1 MGKTT
6 VEQQANKYLVVNKLI
21 DPEAI
26 NERELKAIFA
36 GFVGCLLPVAA
47 EKTKK
52 GIVLRCHVDGMMTL
66 QSYFSGIVTKKM
78 FLGTMAKI
86 AEAVKGCE
94 KNLLNASNLMLNWET
109 IFLDPRTKE
118 VKCIYWPIVNN
129 QNSSAAPDFFHDLP
143 FRVVFNKHEDNSYV
157 SSYLSYLRSHSPF
170 SINGFEKLLFELLG
184 KTVDNKGYLPSGSTG
199 SVGEGTREAVRT
211 GDTAGK
217 TGGGAAGPKGRPASI
232 AYNPFGQPHDFS
244 KKLKACPRCGADSLA
259 DARFCSACGTALAG
273 VPGSAAA
280 AVVET
285 SEQVPSLPSGTEH
298 FSATTVLGVE
308 DVGGTT
314 VLGADVYEE
323 PRFPYLVREKTQEE
337 ISVDKPAFRIGKE
350 RSYCD
355 YFVSNNNAI
364 SRSHADIIT
373 RGGRYYIVD
382 NNSTNKTYVDG
393 RVIPVMKEIE
403 IFSGTKLRLAN
414 EDFTFYI

>member
-6 VEQQANKYLVVNKLI
+6 VEQQANKYMVVNKLM

-26 NERELKAIFA
+26 NERELKAIAA
-36 GFVGCLLPVAA
+36 GFVRCLLPVVT

-52 GIVLRCHVDGMMTL
+52 GLVLRCPVDGMMTL
-66 QSYFSGIVTKKM
+66 QSYFNGIVTKKM
-78 FLGTMAKI
+78 FLGTMARV
-86 AEAVKGCE
+86 AEAIKVCE
-94 KNLLNASNLMLNWET
+94 KNLLNVSNLMLNWET

-129 QNSSAAPDFFHDLP
+129 QNSSAAPDFFYDLP
-143 FRVVFNKHEDNSYV
+143 FRVIFNKHEDNSYM
-157 SSYLSYLRSHSPF
+157 SSYLSYFRSHSPF

-199 SVGEGTREAVRT
+199 SVGEGPRESGRIGYGT
-211 GDTAGK
+211 GAGK
-217 TGGGAAGPKGRPASI
+217 TGNAASEKARPSSI
-232 AYNPFGQPHDFS
+232 AYNPFGNQYDFS
-244 KKLKACPRCGADSLA
+244 KKLKACPQCGANSME
-259 DARFCSACGTALAG
+259 DAKFCSACGAPLEGLAG
-273 VPGSAAA
+273 RLKA
-280 AVVET
+280 AVET
-285 SEQVPSLPSGTEH
+285 KEPFAAVPSETEH
-298 FSATTVLGVE
+298 FSGTTVLGVE

-314 VLGADVYEE
+314 VLEADVYEE

-350 RSYCD
+350 RSFCD
-355 YFVSNNNAI
+355 YFVSSNNAI

-373 RGGRYYIVD
+373 KGGRYYIID

>member
-26 NERELKAIFA
+26 NERELKGVAA
-36 GFVGCLLPVAA
+36 GLFGSLLPVAA

-52 GIVLRCHVDGMMTL
+52 GLILRCHVEGMMTL
-66 QSYFSGIVTKKM
+66 QSYFSGIVSKKM
-78 FLGTMAKI
+78 FLGTMARI
-86 AEAVKGCE
+86 AAVAKECE
-94 KNLLNASNLMLNWET
+94 KNLLNVSNLMLNWET

-129 QNSSAAPDFFHDLP
+129 QNASVVPDFFNDIT
-143 FRVVFNKHEDNSYV
+143 FRAVFNKHEDNGYV
-157 SSYLSYLRSHSPF
+157 TSYLQYFRSHSPF

-199 SVGEGTREAVRT
+199 SVGDGPRESGRIGYVA
-211 GDTAGK
+211 GAGK
-217 TGGGAAGPKGRPASI
+217 TGNASSEKGRPSSI
-232 AYNPFGQPHDFS
+232 AYNPFSNQYDFS
-244 KKLKACPRCGADSLA
+244 KKLKACPSCGAGSME
-259 DARFCSACGTALAG
+259 DAKFCSACGTALEGQAG
-273 VPGSAAA
+273 RLEAAA
-280 AVVET
+280 ET
-285 SEQVPSLPSGTEH
+285 KEPFAAGPSETEH
-298 FSATTVLGVE
+298 FSGTTVLGVE

-314 VLGADVYEE
+314 VLEADVYEE

-373 RGGRYYIVD
+373 RGGRYYIID